1 MEESILLVVTGAS
14 RGFGKA
20 IASIFCV
27 EASTYLKIGR
37 AHVILVARSAQN
49 LEELGRQIL
58 QQHEKTS
65 INVKLS
71 CHAADLSALDQL
83 DSHFESLFN
92 EVEVSS
98 FDRVIFINNH
108 GSLGFLGPCAESP
121 SVDDMRSSIDLNITS
136 SLWLSS
142 RFAKLVQESTSKK
155 CKATLVNISSLLA
168 VESFPT
174 MGIYGAGKAARD
186 HFHKTMAKEI
196 SPETLKILNYAPGPL
211 ETKMV
216 NEIRTAP
223 KLDETLREGFM
234 NPVLLP
240 EESAMKLIKLVLS
253 SDYESGSH
261 VDFYD
266 LPAVDET
273 NKS

>member
-1 MEESILLVVTGAS
+1 
-14 RGFGKA
+14 
-20 IASIFCV
+20 
-27 EASTYLKIGR
+27 
-37 AHVILVARSAQN
+37 
-49 LEELGRQIL
+49 
-58 QQHEKTS
+58 
-65 INVKLS
+65 
-71 CHAADLSALDQL
+71 
-83 DSHFESLFN
+83 
-92 EVEVSS
+92 
-98 FDRVIFINNH
+98 
-108 GSLGFLGPCAESP
+108 
-121 SVDDMRSSIDLNITS
+121 
-136 SLWLSS
+136 
-142 RFAKLVQESTSKK
+142 
-155 CKATLVNISSLLA
+155 
-168 VESFPT
+168 
-174 MGIYGAGKAARD
+174 
-186 HFHKTMAKEI
+186 MAKEI

-216 NEIRTAP
+216 DEIRTAP